1 MSENPQYPPPGE
13 GQYQQPYQQPYPP
26 PQPGYPAQQPAGA
39 QPMTDSDQRLWGML
53 AHLGGILL
61 WFIGALVVML
71 VFGERSAF
79 VKRHSVEALNFQI
92 TMTIASIVAFILFMV
107 SFGILFFLP
116 LAVWVVNIVFCIIAG
131 MAANKGQEYQYPINI
146 RLVK

>member
-39 QPMTDSDQRLWGML
+39 QPMTDSDQRLWASLG
-53 AHLGGILL
+53 HFGGIIIG
-61 WFIGALVVML
+61 FIAPLIVML
-71 VFGERSAF
+71 VYGERSAY
-79 VKRHSVEALNFQI
+79 VKRHSVEGLNFQI
-92 TMTIASIVAFILFMV
+92 TMAIAHIVAAILWIV
-107 SFGILFFLP
+107 LIGILLTFAL
-116 LAVWVVNIVFCIIAG
+116 VVVNIIFCIIAG
-131 MAANKGQEYQYPINI
+131 MAANKGQEYRYPVNI

>member
-53 AHLGGILL
+53 AHLGGIIT

-92 TMTIASIVAFILFMV
+92 TMTIASIVSFILFLV

-131 MAANKGQEYQYPINI
+131 MAANKGQEYRYPVNI